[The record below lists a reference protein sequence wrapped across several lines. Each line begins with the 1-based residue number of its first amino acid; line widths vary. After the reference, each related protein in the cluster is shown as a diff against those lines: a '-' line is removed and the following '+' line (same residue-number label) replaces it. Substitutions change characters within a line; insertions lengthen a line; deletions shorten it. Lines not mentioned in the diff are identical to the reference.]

1 MLRSALG
8 DLVSFVY
15 LVLMDM
21 RTARAGSVHFGSTMT
36 AEEQEIE
43 SSLHAVRSTCSPQ
56 RPAALSPCPAM
67 LTSRPRCQVAM
78 ILLAL
83 LGLAHGAT
91 RLRIPLVAKPCG
103 AALLAGLLFA
113 GRMAEG

>member
-1 MLRSALG
+1 
-8 DLVSFVY
+8 
-15 LVLMDM
+15 MDM

-43 SSLHAVRSTCSPQ
+43 SSLHA
-56 RPAALSPCPAM
+56 
-67 LTSRPRCQVAM
+67 VAM